1 MNKAISMLHLLSR
14 ADHLMSHDMAWKRY
28 HHHVKAFMQGC
39 PPVDI
44 LIRTSGESR
53 LSDFLL
59 WQSGTAQL
67 QFTDVLW
74 PEFSFWDLLKALVL
88 WQLARPD
95 LERIGQAAERRR
107 QTHAYS

>member
-1 MNKAISMLHLLSR
+1 
-14 ADHLMSHDMAWKRY
+14 MSHDMAWERY
-28 HHHVKAFMQGC
+28 HHHVNAFMQGC

>member
-1 MNKAISMLHLLSR
+1 MC
-14 ADHLMSHDMAWKRY
+14 
-28 HHHVKAFMQGC
+28 MQGC

-59 WQSGTAQL
+59 WQLSHAQV

-74 PEFSFWDLLKALVL
+74 PAYSFWDLLKALVQ
-88 WQLARPD
+88 WQMARSELKRIAMLA
-95 LERIGQAAERRR
+95 EQRR
-107 QTHAYS
+107 QTHTIV

>member
-1 MNKAISMLHLLSR
+1 
-14 ADHLMSHDMAWKRY
+14 MA
-28 HHHVKAFMQGC
+28 VSMQGC

-59 WQSGTAQL
+59 WQLAHAQL

-74 PEFSFWDLLKALVL
+74 PAFSFWDLLKALVQ
-88 WQLARPD
+88 WQMAHSELSRVAKSAKQQGR
-95 LERIGQAAERRR
+95 AYA
-107 QTHAYS
+107 HA

>member
-1 MNKAISMLHLLSR
+1 
-14 ADHLMSHDMAWKRY
+14 
-28 HHHVKAFMQGC
+28 MQGC

-59 WQSGTAQL
+59 WQLSHAQL

-74 PEFSFWDLLKALVL
+74 PAFSFWDLLKALVQ
-88 WQLARPD
+88 WQMARPQ
-95 LERIGQAAERRR
+95 LKRIALSAEQRR
-107 QTHAYS
+107 QTHAIF